1 MVLVSVQAHC
11 VQLSRWGCELCAWLR
26 GTVSWTGCGQ
36 GLHVWCVCWAG
47 VLWVCVSRV
56 GWAWQAGPGPHDLV
70 LEVVDDQREVD
81 VHDLAAMG
89 HQQLH
94 GEDVTLML
102 QGVPHHVLAGRRE
115 PTRME
120 RGQSA

>member
-1 MVLVSVQAHC
+1 MVRVLGWRSV
-11 VQLSRWGCELCAWLR
+11 G
-26 GTVSWTGCGQ
+26 
-36 GLHVWCVCWAG
+36 
-47 VLWVCVSRV
+47 VCVFGLGGHGR
-56 GWAWQAGPGPHDLV
+56 QGPHDLV

-81 VHDLAAMG
+81 VHYFVAMG

-102 QGVPHHVLAGRRE
+102 QGLPHHVLAGRRE